1 MNVALGNL
9 GLSAG
14 RLFTPLIVTH
24 VSIRTSDTSS
34 RPYDP
39 PSQAYGTLLY
49 RVHAPKD
56 MHTLSFGAWLSPVK
70 SFARADST
78 SELLRFL

>member
-34 RPYDP
+34 IPYET
-39 PSQAYGTLLY
+39 PSQAYGTLPY
-49 RVHAPKD
+49 HVSKTHPQ
-56 MHTLSFGAWLSPVK
+56 
-70 SFARADST
+70 
-78 SELLRFL
+78 LRFMA